1 MNIFRYRPVKSLD
14 MLEQPVY
21 NIALYLFDKL
31 IIMPFIFI
39 QIIVLFLNGFLEF
52 FMFGMMCGK
61 FRVRY
66 LFLKF
71 LFFLKMKICIFIK
84 VI

>member
-31 IIMPFIFI
+31 IIRPFIFI
-39 QIIVLFLNGFLEF
+39 QIIV
-52 FMFGMMCGK
+52 
-61 FRVRY
+61 
-66 LFLKF
+66 
-71 LFFLKMKICIFIK
+71 
-84 VI
+84 